1 MPPNVSHST
10 GAVGTSLAVFIAPGS
25 RGAPWRDDG
34 RPRILAARA
43 ADRLLRLPLSVSE
56 GARGADLIELCAEEL
71 FPRGNCLVDS
81 RVAFCLQRLHAH
93 PGQGLGSLAAST
105 GLTLDHLSRLV
116 SRETGLVLRRHVL
129 WSKLL
134 RALTLRGGNLAS
146 VAQGAGFADH
156 AHLTRTFRAF
166 LGRAPSDF
174 ASPPEII
181 APW

>member
-1 MPPNVSHST
+1 M
-10 GAVGTSLAVFIAPGS
+10 
-25 RGAPWRDDG
+25 
-34 RPRILAARA
+34 
-43 ADRLLRLPLSVSE
+43 
-56 GARGADLIELCAEEL
+56 
-71 FPRGNCLVDS
+71 
-81 RVAFCLQRLHAH
+81 AFCLHQLHAH
-93 PGQGLGSLAAST
+93 PGQGLRSLAAST

-129 WSKLL
+129 WSKLR